1 MNNESKNIDIE
12 LKDDSGQV
20 EAVFSIFNSLDSDG
34 DVVMPGAV
42 KSGFKNNQVPM
53 VWSHKWDMPIGKGT
67 INQDK
72 DKAVFKGEFF
82 MDTES
87 GKEAYNLVKNMGDMQ
102 QWSFGYKV
110 NDSEFAK
117 ADGQDSDARFLKD
130 LTVYEVSPVLVGAN
144 QDTYTLAIKSNTELL
159 KEIANDPEEGS
170 EDECCGNC
178 EDKHSKNTEEKVAPA
193 KDIFDNPGA
202 AMERSKE
209 LSCAIGVHTHKLED
223 GKTVFMPCKSH
234 EEYHKATGNDK
245 PAGSMETDG
254 YGYDEDDD
262 DDKKGYGDD
271 EDEMKDCK
279 YDKGGPCM
287 KEHYDDE
294 KKSSEKDFEDSQED
308 SKSFSEEVIDVLA
321 ALDDL
326 VARAKA
332 IAMLRDKDGR
342 KLGVKA
348 TEALRAVADDLNDA
362 WTEIDEFIGHVGTEG
377 ALELEVEEELVEDEP
392 AETEEV
398 AEASTDT
405 IDVETEAEE
414 VTEEEAPVEESTE
427 EEPEDEAA
435 EEETPEDNTDS
446 YNDDEF
452 DAEWVRAQQI
462 IAESLVEEIE
472 EV

>member
-1 MNNESKNIDIE
+1 MDNESKNIDIE
-12 LKDDSGQV
+12 LKDNSGQV
-20 EAVFSIFNSLDSDG
+20 EAVFSLFNSLDSDG
-34 DVVMPGAV
+34 DVVVPGAV

-67 INQDK
+67 IAQD
-72 DKAVFKGEFF
+72 DDQAVFKGEFF

-87 GKEAYNLVKNMGDMQ
+87 GKEAYNLVKTMGDMK

-117 ADGQDSDARFLKD
+117 AKTQDGETNARYLKD

-159 KEIANDPEEGS
+159 KEITGEKNGEEEVEVSSSCDCNCGS
-170 EDECCGNC
+170 
-178 EDKHSKNTEEKVAPA
+178 
-193 KDIFDNPGA
+193 
-202 AMERSKE
+202 
-209 LSCAIGVHTHKLED
+209 
-223 GKTVFMPCKSH
+223 
-234 EEYHKATGNDK
+234 
-245 PAGSMETDG
+245 
-254 YGYDEDDD
+254 
-262 DDKKGYGDD
+262 KGYGDD
-271 EDEMKDCK
+271 EQ
-279 YDKGGPCM
+279 
-287 KEHYDDE
+287 E
-294 KKSSEKDFEDSQED
+294 KKSCKYHEGGSCMKMEEDKKEM
-308 SKSFSEEVIDVLA
+308 KSEEDLEISEGSKPFSDEVKDVLA

-332 IAMLRDKDGR
+332 IALLRGEDGR

-348 TEALRAVADDLNDA
+348 TEALRAVADDLQDA
-362 WTEIDEFIGHVGTEG
+362 WTEVDEFIGTIGTEG

-405 IDVETEAEE
+405 IDVETEVEE
-414 VTEEEAPVEESTE
+414 VTEEEAPVEESAE

-446 YNDDEF
+446 SDEEF

>member
-67 INQDK
+67 INQDN

-117 ADGQDSDARFLKD
+117 ADGQDSDARYLKD

-144 QDTYTLAIKSNTELL
+144 QDTYTLAIKSNTALL

-170 EDECCGNC
+170 EDECCGSC
-178 EDKHSKNTEEKVAPA
+178 EGEEKAAVA
-193 KDIFDNPGA
+193 KDMYDNPGE
-202 AMERSKE
+202 AMEASKDM
-209 LSCAIGVHTHKLED
+209 SCAIGVHTHKD
-223 GKTVFMPCKSH
+223 KNGKQVFMPCKTH
-234 EEYHKATGNDK
+234 EEYEKAIGK
-245 PAGSMETDG
+245 
-254 YGYDEDDD
+254 GYDDDDD

-271 EDEMKDCK
+271 DDEMKSCK
-279 YDKGGPCM
+279 YHDGGRCM
-287 KEHYDDE
+287 KEYDEDG
-294 KKSSEKDFEDSQED
+294 KKSSDEVLEDSQED

-362 WTEIDEFIGHVGTEG
+362 WTEIDEFIGNVGTEG

-446 YNDDEF
+446 SDDIDF

>member
-67 INQDK
+67 IAQDD

-110 NDSEFAK
+110 NDSDFAK
-117 ADGQDSDARFLKD
+117 AEDKEGEETNARYLKD

-178 EDKHSKNTEEKVAPA
+178 ESK
-193 KDIFDNPGA
+193 
-202 AMERSKE
+202 
-209 LSCAIGVHTHKLED
+209 
-223 GKTVFMPCKSH
+223 
-234 EEYHKATGNDK
+234 KA
-245 PAGSMETDG
+245 
-254 YGYDEDDD
+254 
-262 DDKKGYGDD
+262 KGYGDD
-271 EDEMKDCK
+271 EDEMKSCK
-279 YDKGGPCM
+279 YHDGGRCM
-287 KEHYDDE
+287 KEYDDG
-294 KKSSEKDFEDSQED
+294 KKSSNEDLEVSQED

-332 IAMLRDKDGR
+332 IAMLRGEDGR

-362 WTEIDEFIGHVGTEG
+362 WTEIDEFIGNVGTEG
-377 ALELEVEEELVEDEP
+377 ALELEVEEELVEDEQ

-405 IDVETEAEE
+405 IDVETEVEE
-414 VTEEEAPVEESTE
+414 VIEEEAPAEEPAV

-446 YNDDEF
+446 SDEEF
-452 DAEWVRAQQI
+452 DAEWVRAQQL

>member
-1 MNNESKNIDIE
+1 
-12 LKDDSGQV
+12 
-20 EAVFSIFNSLDSDG
+20 
-34 DVVMPGAV
+34 
-42 KSGFKNNQVPM
+42 M

-67 INQDK
+67 INQDN

-110 NDSEFAK
+110 DDSEYAK
-117 ADGQDSDARFLKD
+117 AEDKDGDDINARYLKD

-159 KEIANDPEEGS
+159 KEITSDS
-170 EDECCGNC
+170 
-178 EDKHSKNTEEKVAPA
+178 EEKAAVA
-193 KDIFDNPGA
+193 KDMYDNPA
-202 AMERSKE
+202 EAMEASKDM
-209 LSCAIGVHTHKLED
+209 SCAIGVHTHKDKD
-223 GKTVFMPCKSH
+223 GKQVFMPCKTH
-234 EEYHKATGNDK
+234 EEYEKAIDK
-245 PAGSMETDG
+245 G
-254 YGYDEDDD
+254 YNEDDD
-262 DDKKGYGDD
+262 DEKGYGDD
-271 EDEMKDCK
+271 EDEMKSCK
-279 YDKGGPCM
+279 YHEGGPCSKMEEDKKEM
-287 KEHYDDE
+287 K
-294 KKSSEKDFEDSQED
+294 SNEDLEISQED

-332 IAMLRDKDGR
+332 ISMLRGEDGR

-348 TEALRAVADDLNDA
+348 TEALRAVADDLQDA
-362 WTEIDEFIGHVGTEG
+362 WTEVDEFIGTIGTEG
-377 ALELEVEEELVEDEP
+377 ALESEVEEELVEDEP

-398 AEASTDT
+398 TEASTDA

-427 EEPEDEAA
+427 EEPEDEVA

-446 YNDDEF
+446 LDDDEF

>member
-67 INQDK
+67 INQDN

-82 MDTES
+82 MDTDS

-117 ADGQDSDARFLKD
+117 ADGQDSDARYLKD

-170 EDECCGNC
+170 EDECCGSC
-178 EDKHSKNTEEKVAPA
+178 EGEEKAAVG
-193 KDIFDNPGA
+193 KDMYDNPA
-202 AMERSKE
+202 EATEASKDMN
-209 LSCAIGVHTHKLED
+209 CAIGVHTHKD
-223 GKTVFMPCKSH
+223 KNGKQVFMPCKTH
-234 EEYHKATGNDK
+234 EEYEKAIGK
-245 PAGSMETDG
+245 G
-254 YGYDEDDD
+254 YDD

-271 EDEMKDCK
+271 EDEMKSCK
-279 YDKGGPCM
+279 YHDGGRCM
-287 KEHYDDE
+287 KEYDEDG
-294 KKSSEKDFEDSQED
+294 KKSSDEVLEDSQED

-405 IDVETEAEE
+405 IDVETEADE
-414 VTEEEAPVEESTE
+414 VTEEEAPAEEPAV

-446 YNDDEF
+446 SDDIDF
-452 DAEWVRAQQI
+452 DAEWVRAQEL

>member
-67 INQDK
+67 IAQDD

-110 NDSEFAK
+110 NDSDFGK
-117 ADGQDSDARFLKD
+117 ANDKGGEETNARYLKD

-159 KEIANDPEEGS
+159 KEVAKVADPEEGS
-170 EDECCGNC
+170 VDECCGEC
-178 EDKHSKNTEEKVAPA
+178 ESKAA
-193 KDIFDNPGA
+193 K
-202 AMERSKE
+202 
-209 LSCAIGVHTHKLED
+209 
-223 GKTVFMPCKSH
+223 
-234 EEYHKATGNDK
+234 
-245 PAGSMETDG
+245 
-254 YGYDEDDD
+254 
-262 DDKKGYGDD
+262 YGDD
-271 EDEMKDCK
+271 EEEMKACK
-279 YDKGGPCM
+279 YHEGGPCAKDGKKSDAKGKGECKYGSGGNCM
-287 KEHYDDE
+287 KEYDDE
-294 KKSSEKDFEDSQED
+294 KKSDEDLEISQED
-308 SKSFSEEVIDVLA
+308 SKSFSEEVKDVLA

-332 IAMLRDKDGR
+332 ISMLRSEDGR

-362 WTEIDEFIGHVGTEG
+362 
-377 ALELEVEEELVEDEP
+377 
-392 AETEEV
+392 
-398 AEASTDT
+398 
-405 IDVETEAEE
+405 
-414 VTEEEAPVEESTE
+414 
-427 EEPEDEAA
+427 
-435 EEETPEDNTDS
+435 
-446 YNDDEF
+446 
-452 DAEWVRAQQI
+452 
-462 IAESLVEEIE
+462 
-472 EV
+472 

>member
-67 INQDK
+67 IAQDD

-110 NDSEFAK
+110 NDSDFGKAK
-117 ADGQDSDARFLKD
+117 DKGGEDTNARYLKD

-159 KEIANDPEEGS
+159 KEIADVKGDEKEEQSSG
-170 EDECCGNC
+170 CGANC
-178 EDKHSKNTEEKVAPA
+178 GCSQ
-193 KDIFDNPGA
+193 
-202 AMERSKE
+202 
-209 LSCAIGVHTHKLED
+209 
-223 GKTVFMPCKSH
+223 KS
-234 EEYHKATGNDK
+234 
-245 PAGSMETDG
+245 
-254 YGYDEDDD
+254 
-262 DDKKGYGDD
+262 YGDD
-271 EDEMKDCK
+271 EEEMKSCK
-279 YDKGGPCM
+279 YHDGGPCM
-287 KEHYDDE
+287 KMEDD
-294 KKSSEKDFEDSQED
+294 KKEMKSEEDLEVSQED

-332 IAMLRDKDGR
+332 IAMLRGEDGR

-362 WTEIDEFIGHVGTEG
+362 WTEIDEFIGNVGTEG
-377 ALELEVEEELVEDEP
+377 ALELEVEEELVEDEQ

-398 AEASTDT
+398 AEASIDT
-405 IDVETEAEE
+405 IDVETEVEE
-414 VTEEEAPVEESTE
+414 VTEEEAPAEEPAV

-446 YNDDEF
+446 SDEEF
-452 DAEWVRAQQI
+452 DAEWVRAQQL
-462 IAESLVEEIE
+462 IAESLAEEIE

>member
-20 EAVFSIFNSLDSDG
+20 EAVFSLFNSLDSDG
-34 DVVMPGAV
+34 DVVVPGAV

-67 INQDK
+67 IAQDD

-110 NDSEFAK
+110 NDSEYAK
-117 ADGQDSDARFLKD
+117 ADDNSTNARYLKD

-159 KEIANDPEEGS
+159 KEITEQKSEVQEEES
-170 EDECCGNC
+170 
-178 EDKHSKNTEEKVAPA
+178 T
-193 KDIFDNPGA
+193 
-202 AMERSKE
+202 
-209 LSCAIGVHTHKLED
+209 SCA
-223 GKTVFMPCKSH
+223 CCS
-234 EEYHKATGNDK
+234 
-245 PAGSMETDG
+245 
-254 YGYDEDDD
+254 
-262 DDKKGYGDD
+262 DKKSYGD
-271 EDEMKDCK
+271 EEQEMKSCK
-279 YDKGGPCM
+279 YHEGGPCVKMEEDKKEM
-287 KEHYDDE
+287 K
-294 KKSSEKDFEDSQED
+294 
-308 SKSFSEEVIDVLA
+308 SEEDLEISEGSKPFSDEVKDVLA

-332 IAMLRDKDGR
+332 IAMLRDEDGR

-348 TEALRAVADDLNDA
+348 TEALRSVADDLNDA
-362 WTEIDEFIGHVGTEG
+362 WTEIDEFIGTVGTEG
-377 ALELEVEEELVEDEP
+377 ALELEIEEELVEDEL
-392 AETEEV
+392 AESEEV

-405 IDVETEAEE
+405 IDVETEVEE
-414 VTEEEAPVEESTE
+414 VTEEEAPAEESVDA
-427 EEPEDEAA
+427 EPEDEVA

-446 YNDDEF
+446 SDDEEF
-452 DAEWVRAQQI
+452 DAEWARAQQI

>member
-67 INQDK
+67 INQDN

-110 NDSEFAK
+110 DDSEYAK
-117 ADGQDSDARFLKD
+117 AEDKDGDDINARYLKD

-159 KEIANDPEEGS
+159 KEITSDS
-170 EDECCGNC
+170 
-178 EDKHSKNTEEKVAPA
+178 EEKAAVA
-193 KDIFDNPGA
+193 KDMYDNPA
-202 AMERSKE
+202 EAMEASKDM
-209 LSCAIGVHTHKLED
+209 SCAIGVHTHKDKD
-223 GKTVFMPCKSH
+223 GKQVFMPCKTH
-234 EEYHKATGNDK
+234 EEYEKAIDK
-245 PAGSMETDG
+245 G
-254 YGYDEDDD
+254 YNEDDD
-262 DDKKGYGDD
+262 DEKGYGDD
-271 EDEMKDCK
+271 EDEMKSCK
-279 YDKGGPCM
+279 YHEGGPCSKMEEDKKEM
-287 KEHYDDE
+287 K
-294 KKSSEKDFEDSQED
+294 SNEDLEISQED

-332 IAMLRDKDGR
+332 ISMLRGEDGR

-348 TEALRAVADDLNDA
+348 TEALRAVADDLQDA
-362 WTEIDEFIGHVGTEG
+362 WTEVDEFIGTIGTEG
-377 ALELEVEEELVEDEP
+377 ALESEVEEELVEDEP

-398 AEASTDT
+398 AEASTDA

-427 EEPEDEAA
+427 EEPEDEVA

-446 YNDDEF
+446 LDDDEF

>member
-12 LKDDSGQV
+12 LKDEGGKV
-20 EAVFSIFNSLDSDG
+20 EAVFSLFNSIDSDG

-67 INQDK
+67 IDQDD

-110 NDSEFAK
+110 NDSEYAK
-117 ADGQDSDARFLKD
+117 AKDKEGEDTNARYLKD

-159 KEIANDPEEGS
+159 KEIADVKGDAKEEQSSG
-170 EDECCGNC
+170 CGANC
-178 EDKHSKNTEEKVAPA
+178 GCSQ
-193 KDIFDNPGA
+193 
-202 AMERSKE
+202 
-209 LSCAIGVHTHKLED
+209 
-223 GKTVFMPCKSH
+223 KS
-234 EEYHKATGNDK
+234 
-245 PAGSMETDG
+245 
-254 YGYDEDDD
+254 
-262 DDKKGYGDD
+262 YGDD
-271 EDEMKDCK
+271 EDEMKGCK
-279 YDKGGPCM
+279 YHDGGPCM
-287 KEHYDDE
+287 KMEED
-294 KKSSEKDFEDSQED
+294 KKEMKSEEDLEVSQED

-332 IAMLRDKDGR
+332 ISMLRNEDGR

-362 WTEIDEFIGHVGTEG
+362 WTEIDEFIGNVGTEG

-405 IDVETEAEE
+405 IDVETEVEE
-414 VTEEEAPVEESTE
+414 VTEEEAPAEEPAV

-446 YNDDEF
+446 SDEEF

-462 IAESLVEEIE
+462 IAESLAEEIE

>member
-117 ADGQDSDARFLKD
+117 ADGQDSDARYLKD

-170 EDECCGNC
+170 EDECCGSC
-178 EDKHSKNTEEKVAPA
+178 EGEEKAAVA
-193 KDIFDNPGA
+193 KDMYDNPA
-202 AMERSKE
+202 EAMEASKDM
-209 LSCAIGVHTHKLED
+209 SCAIGVHTHKD
-223 GKTVFMPCKSH
+223 KNGKNVFMPCKTH
-234 EEYHKATGNDK
+234 EEYEKAIGK
-245 PAGSMETDG
+245 
-254 YGYDEDDD
+254 GYDDDDD

-271 EDEMKDCK
+271 EDEMKSCK
-279 YDKGGPCM
+279 YHDGGRCM
-287 KEHYDDE
+287 KEYDEDG
-294 KKSSEKDFEDSQED
+294 KKSSDEVLEDSQED

-392 AETEEV
+392 IETEEV

-414 VTEEEAPVEESTE
+414 VTEEEAPAEEPAV
-427 EEPEDEAA
+427 EEPEDEIA

-446 YNDDEF
+446 SDDIDF
-452 DAEWVRAQQI
+452 DAEWVRAQEL

>member
-12 LKDDSGQV
+12 LKEDSGQV
-20 EAVFSIFNSLDSDG
+20 EAVFSLFNSLDSDG
-34 DVVMPGAV
+34 DVVVPGAV

-67 INQDK
+67 IAQDN

-117 ADGQDSDARFLKD
+117 AETQNGETDARYLKD

-159 KEIANDPEEGS
+159 KEI
-170 EDECCGNC
+170 
-178 EDKHSKNTEEKVAPA
+178 TEEKSGEEEVEVSSTCAC
-193 KDIFDNPGA
+193 NCG
-202 AMERSKE
+202 SK
-209 LSCAIGVHTHKLED
+209 S
-223 GKTVFMPCKSH
+223 
-234 EEYHKATGNDK
+234 
-245 PAGSMETDG
+245 
-254 YGYDEDDD
+254 DEDD
-262 DDKKGYGDD
+262 K
-271 EDEMKDCK
+271 EEMKSCK
-279 YDKGGPCM
+279 YHEGGPCAKDGKKSGAKGKGECKYGNGGNCM
-287 KEHYDDE
+287 KEYDDE
-294 KKSSEKDFEDSQED
+294 KKSDEDLEISEG
-308 SKSFSEEVIDVLA
+308 SKPFSDEVKDVLA

-332 IAMLRDKDGR
+332 IAMLRDEDGR

-362 WTEIDEFIGHVGTEG
+362 WTEIDEFIGDVGTEG
-377 ALELEVEEELVEDEP
+377 ALELEIEEELVEDEL
-392 AETEEV
+392 TEE
-398 AEASTDT
+398 AEASVDT
-405 IDVETEAEE
+405 IDVETE
-414 VTEEEAPVEESTE
+414 EAPVEEEAPAEESVE
-427 EEPEDEAA
+427 EEPESEVE

-446 YNDDEF
+446 SDDEEF
-452 DAEWVRAQQI
+452 DAEWARAQQI

>member
-67 INQDK
+67 INQDN

-117 ADGQDSDARFLKD
+117 ADGQDSDARYLKD

-170 EDECCGNC
+170 EDECCGSC
-178 EDKHSKNTEEKVAPA
+178 EGEEKAAVA
-193 KDIFDNPGA
+193 KDMYDNPA
-202 AMERSKE
+202 EAMEASKDM
-209 LSCAIGVHTHKLED
+209 SCAIGVHTHKD
-223 GKTVFMPCKSH
+223 KNGKNVFMPCKTH
-234 EEYHKATGNDK
+234 EEYEKAIGK
-245 PAGSMETDG
+245 
-254 YGYDEDDD
+254 GYDDDDD

-271 EDEMKDCK
+271 EDEMKSCK
-279 YDKGGPCM
+279 YHDGGRCM
-287 KEHYDDE
+287 KEYDEDG
-294 KKSSEKDFEDSQED
+294 KKSSDEVLEDSQED

-414 VTEEEAPVEESTE
+414 VTEEEAPAEEPAV

-446 YNDDEF
+446 SDDIDF
-452 DAEWVRAQQI
+452 DAEWVRAQEL

>member
-1 MNNESKNIDIE
+1 MNNEFKNIDIE
-12 LKDDSGQV
+12 LKDESGQV
-20 EAVFSIFNSLDSDG
+20 EAVFSLFNSLDSDG
-34 DVVMPGAV
+34 DIVMPGAV

-67 INQDK
+67 ISQD
-72 DKAVFKGEFF
+72 DSKAVFKGEFF

-110 NDSEFAK
+110 NDSDFGK
-117 ADGQDSDARFLKD
+117 TKTDDGDTNARYLKD

-159 KEIANDPEEGS
+159 EELTAKDEDPEEGS
-170 EDECCGNC
+170 QDECCGSC
-178 EDKHSKNTEEKVAPA
+178 EDKSSK
-193 KDIFDNPGA
+193 
-202 AMERSKE
+202 S
-209 LSCAIGVHTHKLED
+209 
-223 GKTVFMPCKSH
+223 
-234 EEYHKATGNDK
+234 
-245 PAGSMETDG
+245 
-254 YGYDEDDD
+254 
-262 DDKKGYGDD
+262 YGDD
-271 EDEMKDCK
+271 EDEMKGCK
-279 YDKGGPCM
+279 YHDGGPCM
-287 KEHYDDE
+287 KEYDDE
-294 KKSSEKDFEDSQED
+294 KKSDENLEVSQED
-308 SKSFSEEVIDVLA
+308 SKSFSEEVKDVLA

-332 IAMLRDKDGR
+332 ISMLRGEDGR

-362 WTEIDEFIGHVGTEG
+362 WTEIDEFIGNVGTEG

-392 AETEEV
+392 AESEEI

-405 IDVETEAEE
+405 IDVETEVEE
-414 VTEEEAPVEESTE
+414 VIEEEAPAEEPAV

-435 EEETPEDNTDS
+435 EEDTPEDNTDS
-446 YNDDEF
+446 SDEEF
-452 DAEWVRAQQI
+452 DAEWARAQQI
-462 IAESLVEEIE
+462 IAESLAEEIE

>member
-1 MNNESKNIDIE
+1 MDNESKNIDIE

-34 DVVMPGAV
+34 DVVVPGAV

-67 INQDK
+67 ITQDD

-82 MDTES
+82 MDTDS

-110 NDSEFAK
+110 NDSEFHKTKVNEDEEAH
-117 ADGQDSDARFLKD
+117 ARYLKD

-144 QDTYTLAIKSNTELL
+144 QDTYTLAIKSNKELL
-159 KEIANDPEEGS
+159 KEIAKEQE
-170 EDECCGNC
+170 
-178 EDKHSKNTEEKVAPA
+178 EEKAA
-193 KDIFDNPGA
+193 LKTDMFDNPGE

-209 LSCAIGVHTHKLED
+209 MSCAVGIHTHESG
-223 GKTVFMPCKSH
+223 GKTVFMPCKTH
-234 EEYHKATGNDK
+234 AEYEEAIKK
-245 PAGSMETDG
+245 
-254 YGYDEDDD
+254 GYDDDDED

-271 EDEMKDCK
+271 QEDMKSCK
-279 YDKGGPCM
+279 YHEGGRCM
-287 KEHYDDE
+287 KEYDDDG
-294 KKSSEKDFEDSQED
+294 KKSSEEDLEVSEE
-308 SKSFSEEVIDVLA
+308 SKSFSEEVKDVLA

-326 VARAKA
+326 VSRAKA

-342 KLGVKA
+342 KLGAKA

-362 WTEIDEFIGHVGTEG
+362 WSEIDEFIGNVGTDG
-377 ALELEVEEELVEDEP
+377 ALELEIEEELVEDEQS
-392 AETEEV
+392 EEV

-405 IDVETEAEE
+405 IDVETEAEVE
-414 VTEEEAPVEESTE
+414 EETATEEPVV
-427 EEPEDEAA
+427 EEPESEDS
-435 EEETPEDNTDS
+435 EEDTPEDNTES
-446 YNDDEF
+446 ANDEEF
-452 DAEWVRAQQI
+452 DAEWVRAQQL
-462 IAESLVEEIE
+462 IAESLAEEIE

>member
-67 INQDK
+67 INQDN

-117 ADGQDSDARFLKD
+117 ADGQDSDARYLKD

-159 KEIANDPEEGS
+159 KEIANDPEEGT

-178 EDKHSKNTEEKVAPA
+178 EGEEKAAVG
-193 KDIFDNPGA
+193 KDMYDNPGE
-202 AMERSKE
+202 AMEASKDM
-209 LSCAIGVHTHKLED
+209 SCAIGVHTHKD
-223 GKTVFMPCKSH
+223 KNGKNVFMPCKTH
-234 EEYHKATGNDK
+234 EEYEKAIGK
-245 PAGSMETDG
+245 G
-254 YGYDEDDD
+254 YDDD

-271 EDEMKDCK
+271 EDEMKSCK
-279 YDKGGPCM
+279 YHDGGRCM
-287 KEHYDDE
+287 KEYDEDG
-294 KKSSEKDFEDSQED
+294 KKSSDEVLEDSQED

-414 VTEEEAPVEESTE
+414 VTEEEAPAEEPAV

-446 YNDDEF
+446 SDDIDF
-452 DAEWVRAQQI
+452 DAEWVRAQEL

>member
-67 INQDK
+67 INQDN

-117 ADGQDSDARFLKD
+117 ADGQDSDARYLKD

-144 QDTYTLAIKSNTELL
+144 QDTYTLAIKSNTALL
-159 KEIANDPEEGS
+159 KEIAGDPEEGT
-170 EDECCGNC
+170 EDECCGSC
-178 EDKHSKNTEEKVAPA
+178 EGEEKAAVA
-193 KDIFDNPGA
+193 KDMYDNPA
-202 AMERSKE
+202 EAMEASKDM
-209 LSCAIGVHTHKLED
+209 SCAIGVHTHKD
-223 GKTVFMPCKSH
+223 KNGKQVFMPCKTH
-234 EEYHKATGNDK
+234 EEYEEAIKKGYGND
-245 PAGSMETDG
+245 D
-254 YGYDEDDD
+254 DE

-271 EDEMKDCK
+271 EDEMKSCK
-279 YDKGGPCM
+279 YHDGGRCM
-287 KEHYDDE
+287 KEYDEDG
-294 KKSSEKDFEDSQED
+294 KKSSSEDLEVSQED

-332 IAMLRDKDGR
+332 IAMLRNEDGR

-377 ALELEVEEELVEDEP
+377 ALELEVEEELVENEP

-446 YNDDEF
+446 FDEEF
-452 DAEWVRAQQI
+452 DAEWVRAQEL
-462 IAESLVEEIE
+462 IAESLIEEIE

>member
-1 MNNESKNIDIE
+1 MMNNESKNIDIE

-20 EAVFSIFNSLDSDG
+20 EAVFSLFNSLDSDG
-34 DVVMPGAV
+34 DVVVPGAV

-67 INQDK
+67 ISQDD

-110 NDSEFAK
+110 NDSEFSK
-117 ADGQDSDARFLKD
+117 TKDKDGDDANARYLKD

-159 KEIANDPEEGS
+159 KEI
-170 EDECCGNC
+170 
-178 EDKHSKNTEEKVAPA
+178 TEEKGEQKEVVESSSC
-193 KDIFDNPGA
+193 DCNCS
-202 AMERSKE
+202 SK
-209 LSCAIGVHTHKLED
+209 S
-223 GKTVFMPCKSH
+223 
-234 EEYHKATGNDK
+234 
-245 PAGSMETDG
+245 
-254 YGYDEDDD
+254 
-262 DDKKGYGDD
+262 YGDD
-271 EDEMKDCK
+271 EDEMKSCK
-279 YDKGGPCM
+279 YHEGGPCAKDGKKSDAKGKGECKYGNGGNCM
-287 KEHYDDE
+287 KEYDDE
-294 KKSSEKDFEDSQED
+294 KKSDEDLEVSQED
-308 SKSFSEEVIDVLA
+308 SKSFSEEVKDVLA

-332 IAMLRDKDGR
+332 ISMLRGEDGR

-362 WTEIDEFIGHVGTEG
+362 WTEIDEFIGNVGTEG
-377 ALELEVEEELVEDEP
+377 ALELEVDEELVEDEP
-392 AETEEV
+392 AESEEV

-405 IDVETEAEE
+405 IDVETEVEE
-414 VTEEEAPVEESTE
+414 VTEEEAPAEESVD

-446 YNDDEF
+446 SDEEF

>member
-67 INQDK
+67 INQDN

-117 ADGQDSDARFLKD
+117 ADGQDSDARYLKD

-144 QDTYTLAIKSNTELL
+144 QDTYTLAIKSNTALL

-170 EDECCGNC
+170 EDECCGSC
-178 EDKHSKNTEEKVAPA
+178 EGEEKAA
-193 KDIFDNPGA
+193 KGKDMYDNPGE
-202 AMERSKE
+202 AMERSKDM
-209 LSCAIGVHTHKLED
+209 SCAIGVHTHKNASGD
-223 GKTVFMPCKSH
+223 TVFMPCKTH
-234 EEYHKATGNDK
+234 EEYEKAIGK
-245 PAGSMETDG
+245 
-254 YGYDEDDD
+254 GYDDDD
-262 DDKKGYGDD
+262 EDDKKGYGDD
-271 EDEMKDCK
+271 EDEMKSCK
-279 YDKGGPCM
+279 YHDGGRCM
-287 KEHYDDE
+287 KEYDEDG
-294 KKSSEKDFEDSQED
+294 KKSSDEVLEDSQED

-362 WTEIDEFIGHVGTEG
+362 WTEIDEFIGNVGTEG
-377 ALELEVEEELVEDEP
+377 ALELDVEEELVEDEP

-446 YNDDEF
+446 SDDIDF
-452 DAEWVRAQQI
+452 DAEWIRAQQI

>member
-67 INQDK
+67 INQDN

-117 ADGQDSDARFLKD
+117 ADGQDSDARYLKD

-144 QDTYTLAIKSNTELL
+144 QDTYTLAIKSNTALL

-170 EDECCGNC
+170 EDECCGSC
-178 EDKHSKNTEEKVAPA
+178 EGEEKAAVA
-193 KDIFDNPGA
+193 KDMYDNPGE
-202 AMERSKE
+202 AMEASKDM
-209 LSCAIGVHTHKLED
+209 SCAIGVHTHKD
-223 GKTVFMPCKSH
+223 KNGKQVFMPCKTH
-234 EEYHKATGNDK
+234 EEYEKAIGK
-245 PAGSMETDG
+245 G
-254 YGYDEDDD
+254 YDD

-271 EDEMKDCK
+271 EDEMKSCK
-279 YDKGGPCM
+279 YHDGGRCM
-287 KEHYDDE
+287 KEYDEDG
-294 KKSSEKDFEDSQED
+294 KKSSDEVLEDSQED

-362 WTEIDEFIGHVGTEG
+362 WTEIDEFIGNVGTEG

-446 YNDDEF
+446 SDDIDF

>member
-1 MNNESKNIDIE
+1 MDNESKNIDIE
-12 LKDDSGQV
+12 LKDDSGKV

-34 DVVMPGAV
+34 DVVVPGAV

-67 INQDK
+67 INQDN

-110 NDSEFAK
+110 NDSEFHK
-117 ADGQDSDARFLKD
+117 ANTDDGERDARYLKD

-144 QDTYTLAIKSNTELL
+144 QDTYTLAIKSNTALL
-159 KEIANDPEEGS
+159 KEIAGDPEEGT
-170 EDECCGNC
+170 EDECCGSC
-178 EDKHSKNTEEKVAPA
+178 EGESKAAVA
-193 KDIFDNPGA
+193 KDMYDNPGE
-202 AMERSKE
+202 AMEASKE
-209 LSCAIGVHTHKLED
+209 MSCAIGVHTHKNSAGD
-223 GKTVFMPCKSH
+223 TVFMPCKTH
-234 EEYHKATGNDK
+234 EEYEKAIGK
-245 PAGSMETDG
+245 
-254 YGYDEDDD
+254 GYDNDEED

-271 EDEMKDCK
+271 EDEMKSCK
-279 YDKGGPCM
+279 YHEGGRCM
-287 KEHYDDE
+287 KDYDDG
-294 KKSSEKDFEDSQED
+294 KKSADEDLEVSEDKP
-308 SKSFSEEVIDVLA
+308 FSDEVKDVLA

-326 VARAKA
+326 VSRAKA

-405 IDVETEAEE
+405 IDVETEVEE
-414 VTEEEAPVEESTE
+414 VTEEEAPAEEPVV

-446 YNDDEF
+446 SDEEF
-452 DAEWVRAQQI
+452 DAEWIRAQEL

-472 EV
+472 IEV

>member
-67 INQDK
+67 IAQDD

-110 NDSEFAK
+110 NDSDFGKAK
-117 ADGQDSDARFLKD
+117 DKGGEDTNARYLKD

-159 KEIANDPEEGS
+159 KEIADVKGDEKEEQSSG
-170 EDECCGNC
+170 CGANC
-178 EDKHSKNTEEKVAPA
+178 GCSQ
-193 KDIFDNPGA
+193 
-202 AMERSKE
+202 
-209 LSCAIGVHTHKLED
+209 
-223 GKTVFMPCKSH
+223 KS
-234 EEYHKATGNDK
+234 
-245 PAGSMETDG
+245 
-254 YGYDEDDD
+254 
-262 DDKKGYGDD
+262 YGDD
-271 EDEMKDCK
+271 EEEMKSCK
-279 YDKGGPCM
+279 YHDGGPCM
-287 KEHYDDE
+287 KMEDD
-294 KKSSEKDFEDSQED
+294 KKEMKSEQDLEVSQED

-332 IAMLRDKDGR
+332 IAMLRGEDGR

-362 WTEIDEFIGHVGTEG
+362 WTEIDEFIGNVGTEG
-377 ALELEVEEELVEDEP
+377 ALELEVEEELVEDEQ

-398 AEASTDT
+398 AEASIDT
-405 IDVETEAEE
+405 IDVETEVEE
-414 VTEEEAPVEESTE
+414 VTEEEAPAEEPAV

-446 YNDDEF
+446 SDEEF
-452 DAEWVRAQQI
+452 DAEWVRAQQL
-462 IAESLVEEIE
+462 IAESLAEEIE

>member
-20 EAVFSIFNSLDSDG
+20 EAVFSLFNSLDSDG
-34 DVVMPGAV
+34 DVVVPGAV

-67 INQDK
+67 IAQDD

-110 NDSEFAK
+110 NDSEYAK
-117 ADGQDSDARFLKD
+117 ADDNSTNARYLKD

-159 KEIANDPEEGS
+159 KEITEQKSEIQEEES
-170 EDECCGNC
+170 TSCACCSDKKSYEDE
-178 EDKHSKNTEEKVAPA
+178 EQ
-193 KDIFDNPGA
+193 
-202 AMERSKE
+202 
-209 LSCAIGVHTHKLED
+209 
-223 GKTVFMPCKSH
+223 
-234 EEYHKATGNDK
+234 
-245 PAGSMETDG
+245 
-254 YGYDEDDD
+254 
-262 DDKKGYGDD
+262 
-271 EDEMKDCK
+271 EMKSCK
-279 YDKGGPCM
+279 YHEGGPCVKMEEDKKEM
-287 KEHYDDE
+287 K
-294 KKSSEKDFEDSQED
+294 
-308 SKSFSEEVIDVLA
+308 SEEDLEISEGSKPFSDEVKDVLA

-332 IAMLRDKDGR
+332 IAMLRDEDGR

-348 TEALRAVADDLNDA
+348 TEALRSVADDLNDA
-362 WTEIDEFIGHVGTEG
+362 WTEIDEFIGTVGTEG
-377 ALELEVEEELVEDEP
+377 ALELEIEEELVEDEQ

-405 IDVETEAEE
+405 IDVETEVEE
-414 VTEEEAPVEESTE
+414 VTEEEAPADEPAV

-446 YNDDEF
+446 SDDEEF
-452 DAEWVRAQQI
+452 DAEWARAQQM

>member
-67 INQDK
+67 IAQDD

-110 NDSEFAK
+110 NDSDFGKAK
-117 ADGQDSDARFLKD
+117 DKGGEDTNARYLKD

-159 KEIANDPEEGS
+159 KEIADVKGDEKEEQSSG
-170 EDECCGNC
+170 CGANC
-178 EDKHSKNTEEKVAPA
+178 GCSQ
-193 KDIFDNPGA
+193 
-202 AMERSKE
+202 
-209 LSCAIGVHTHKLED
+209 
-223 GKTVFMPCKSH
+223 KS
-234 EEYHKATGNDK
+234 
-245 PAGSMETDG
+245 
-254 YGYDEDDD
+254 
-262 DDKKGYGDD
+262 YGDD
-271 EDEMKDCK
+271 EEEMKSCK
-279 YDKGGPCM
+279 YHDGGPCM
-287 KEHYDDE
+287 KMEDD
-294 KKSSEKDFEDSQED
+294 KKEMKSEEDLEVSQED

-332 IAMLRDKDGR
+332 IAMLRGEDGR

-362 WTEIDEFIGHVGTEG
+362 WTEIDEFIGNVGTEG

-405 IDVETEAEE
+405 IDVETEVEE
-414 VTEEEAPVEESTE
+414 VTEEEAPVEEPAV

-446 YNDDEF
+446 SDEEF
-452 DAEWVRAQQI
+452 DAEWVRAQQL
-462 IAESLVEEIE
+462 IAESLAEEIE

>member
-67 INQDK
+67 IAQDD

-110 NDSEFAK
+110 NDSDFGKAK
-117 ADGQDSDARFLKD
+117 DKGGEDTNARYLKD

-159 KEIANDPEEGS
+159 KEITDVKG
-170 EDECCGNC
+170 DEKESSGCSGDCC
-178 EDKHSKNTEEKVAPA
+178 S
-193 KDIFDNPGA
+193 
-202 AMERSKE
+202 
-209 LSCAIGVHTHKLED
+209 
-223 GKTVFMPCKSH
+223 
-234 EEYHKATGNDK
+234 
-245 PAGSMETDG
+245 
-254 YGYDEDDD
+254 
-262 DDKKGYGDD
+262 DKKGYGDD
-271 EDEMKDCK
+271 EEEMKSCK
-279 YDKGGPCM
+279 YHDGGPCM
-287 KEHYDDE
+287 KMEDD
-294 KKSSEKDFEDSQED
+294 KKEMKSEEDLEVSQED

-332 IAMLRDKDGR
+332 ISMLRNEDGR

-362 WTEIDEFIGHVGTEG
+362 WTEIDEFIGNVGTEG

-405 IDVETEAEE
+405 IDVETEVEE
-414 VTEEEAPVEESTE
+414 VTEGETPAEEPAV

-446 YNDDEF
+446 SDEEF
-452 DAEWVRAQQI
+452 DAEWIRAQQI
-462 IAESLVEEIE
+462 IAESLAEEIE

>member
-20 EAVFSIFNSLDSDG
+20 EAVFSLFNSLDSDG
-34 DVVMPGAV
+34 DVVVPGAV

-67 INQDK
+67 IAQDD

-117 ADGQDSDARFLKD
+117 SDDNSTNARYLKD

-159 KEIANDPEEGS
+159 KEITEQKSEVQEEES
-170 EDECCGNC
+170 
-178 EDKHSKNTEEKVAPA
+178 T
-193 KDIFDNPGA
+193 
-202 AMERSKE
+202 
-209 LSCAIGVHTHKLED
+209 SCA
-223 GKTVFMPCKSH
+223 CCS
-234 EEYHKATGNDK
+234 
-245 PAGSMETDG
+245 
-254 YGYDEDDD
+254 
-262 DDKKGYGDD
+262 DKKSYGD
-271 EDEMKDCK
+271 EEQEMKSCK
-279 YDKGGPCM
+279 YHEGGPCVKMEEDKKEM
-287 KEHYDDE
+287 K
-294 KKSSEKDFEDSQED
+294 
-308 SKSFSEEVIDVLA
+308 SEEDLEISEGSKPFSDEVKDVLA

-332 IAMLRDKDGR
+332 IAMLRDEDGR

-348 TEALRAVADDLNDA
+348 TEALRSVADDLNDA
-362 WTEIDEFIGHVGTEG
+362 WTEIDEFIGTVGTEG
-377 ALELEVEEELVEDEP
+377 ALELEIEEELVEDEL
-392 AETEEV
+392 AESEEV

-405 IDVETEAEE
+405 IDVETEVEE
-414 VTEEEAPVEESTE
+414 VTEEEAPAEESVDA
-427 EEPEDEAA
+427 EPEDEVA

-446 YNDDEF
+446 SDDEEF
-452 DAEWVRAQQI
+452 DAEWARAQQI

>member
-1 MNNESKNIDIE
+1 MMNNESKNIDIE

-20 EAVFSIFNSLDSDG
+20 EAVFSLFNSLDSDG
-34 DVVMPGAV
+34 DVVVPGAV

-67 INQDK
+67 ISQDD

-110 NDSEFAK
+110 NDSEFSK
-117 ADGQDSDARFLKD
+117 TKDSDGDDTNARLLKD

-159 KEIANDPEEGS
+159 KEITEVKSEQEEVVESSSCNCNCGS
-170 EDECCGNC
+170 
-178 EDKHSKNTEEKVAPA
+178 
-193 KDIFDNPGA
+193 
-202 AMERSKE
+202 
-209 LSCAIGVHTHKLED
+209 
-223 GKTVFMPCKSH
+223 KS
-234 EEYHKATGNDK
+234 
-245 PAGSMETDG
+245 
-254 YGYDEDDD
+254 
-262 DDKKGYGDD
+262 YGDD
-271 EDEMKDCK
+271 EDEMKSCK
-279 YDKGGPCM
+279 YNEGGPCAKDGKKSDSKGKGNCKYGNGGNCM
-287 KEHYDDE
+287 KEYEDE
-294 KKSSEKDFEDSQED
+294 KKSDEDLEVSQED
-308 SKSFSEEVIDVLA
+308 SKSFSEEVKDVLA

-332 IAMLRDKDGR
+332 ISMLRGEDGR

-362 WTEIDEFIGHVGTEG
+362 WTEIDEFIGDIGTEG

-405 IDVETEAEE
+405 IDVETEVEE
-414 VTEEEAPVEESTE
+414 ATEEEAPAEESVD

-435 EEETPEDNTDS
+435 EEDTPEDNTDS
-446 YNDDEF
+446 LDEEF

>member
-1 MNNESKNIDIE
+1 MMNNESKNIDIE

-20 EAVFSIFNSLDSDG
+20 EAVFSLFNSLDSDG
-34 DVVMPGAV
+34 DVVVPGAV

-67 INQDK
+67 ITQDD

-110 NDSEFAK
+110 NDSEFSK
-117 ADGQDSDARFLKD
+117 TKDKDGDDTNARYLKD

-159 KEIANDPEEGS
+159 KEITEVKGEQEEVTESSSCNCNCGS
-170 EDECCGNC
+170 
-178 EDKHSKNTEEKVAPA
+178 
-193 KDIFDNPGA
+193 
-202 AMERSKE
+202 
-209 LSCAIGVHTHKLED
+209 
-223 GKTVFMPCKSH
+223 KS
-234 EEYHKATGNDK
+234 
-245 PAGSMETDG
+245 
-254 YGYDEDDD
+254 
-262 DDKKGYGDD
+262 YGDD
-271 EDEMKDCK
+271 EDEMKSCK
-279 YDKGGPCM
+279 YHEGGPCAKDGKKSEAKGKGECKYGNGGNCM
-287 KEHYDDE
+287 KEYDDE
-294 KKSSEKDFEDSQED
+294 KKSDEDLEVSQED
-308 SKSFSEEVIDVLA
+308 SKSFSEEVKDVLA

-332 IAMLRDKDGR
+332 ISMLRGEDGR

-377 ALELEVEEELVEDEP
+377 ALELEVDEELVEDEP
-392 AETEEV
+392 AESEEV

-405 IDVETEAEE
+405 IDVETEVEEAIEEETPAEE
-414 VTEEEAPVEESTE
+414 SVD

-446 YNDDEF
+446 SDEEF

>member
-1 MNNESKNIDIE
+1 MDNESKNIDIE
-12 LKDDSGQV
+12 LKDNSGQV
-20 EAVFSIFNSLDSDG
+20 EAVFSLFNSLDSDG
-34 DVVMPGAV
+34 DVVVPGAV

-67 INQDK
+67 IAQDD

-117 ADGQDSDARFLKD
+117 AKTQDGETNARYLKD

-159 KEIANDPEEGS
+159 KEITSEKNGEEEVEVSSSCDCGCGS
-170 EDECCGNC
+170 
-178 EDKHSKNTEEKVAPA
+178 
-193 KDIFDNPGA
+193 
-202 AMERSKE
+202 
-209 LSCAIGVHTHKLED
+209 
-223 GKTVFMPCKSH
+223 KS
-234 EEYHKATGNDK
+234 
-245 PAGSMETDG
+245 
-254 YGYDEDDD
+254 
-262 DDKKGYGDD
+262 YGDD
-271 EDEMKDCK
+271 EQ
-279 YDKGGPCM
+279 
-287 KEHYDDE
+287 E
-294 KKSSEKDFEDSQED
+294 KKSCKYHEGGSCMKMEEDKKEM
-308 SKSFSEEVIDVLA
+308 KSEEDLEISEGSKPFSDEVKDVLA

-332 IAMLRDKDGR
+332 IALLRGEDGR

-348 TEALRAVADDLNDA
+348 TEALRAVADDLQDA
-362 WTEIDEFIGHVGTEG
+362 WTEVDEFIGTIGTEG

-405 IDVETEAEE
+405 IDVETEVEE
-414 VTEEEAPVEESTE
+414 VTEEEAPVEESAE

-446 YNDDEF
+446 SDEEF
-452 DAEWVRAQQI
+452 DAEWARAQQI

>member
-12 LKDDSGQV
+12 LKDESGQV
-20 EAVFSIFNSLDSDG
+20 EAVFSLFNSLDSDG
-34 DVVMPGAV
+34 DVVVPGAV
-42 KSGFKNNQVPM
+42 KSGFKNDQVPM

-67 INQDK
+67 IAQDD
-72 DKAVFKGEFF
+72 DKAIFKGEFF

-110 NDSEFAK
+110 NDSEFEK
-117 ADGQDSDARFLKD
+117 FKDSDGTTNARYLKD

-159 KEIANDPEEGS
+159 KEVAKVADPEE
-170 EDECCGNC
+170 EFDDECCGTC
-178 EDKHSKNTEEKVAPA
+178 EAKKAKKEENA
-193 KDIFDNPGA
+193 
-202 AMERSKE
+202 E
-209 LSCAIGVHTHKLED
+209 
-223 GKTVFMPCKSH
+223 
-234 EEYHKATGNDK
+234 
-245 PAGSMETDG
+245 
-254 YGYDEDDD
+254 
-262 DDKKGYGDD
+262 
-271 EDEMKDCK
+271 EMKSCK
-279 YDKGGPCM
+279 YHDGGPCM
-287 KEHYDDE
+287 KDDTKSDSGEKIKGDCKYGSGGSCMKEYNDDE
-294 KKSSEKDFEDSQED
+294 SKSEKDIEVSEEGSQ
-308 SKSFSEEVIDVLA
+308 SFSEEVKDVLA

-332 IAMLRDKDGR
+332 IAMLRGEDGR

-362 WTEIDEFIGHVGTEG
+362 WTEIDEFIGDIGTEG
-377 ALELEVEEELVEDEP
+377 ALELSDIDEEPVEDEP

-405 IDVETEAEE
+405 IDVETEVEE

-435 EEETPEDNTDS
+435 EEETPEDNTES
-446 YNDDEF
+446 LDDEEF
-452 DAEWVRAQQI
+452 DAEWVRAQQL
-462 IAESLVEEIE
+462 IAESLIEQIE

>member
-117 ADGQDSDARFLKD
+117 ADGQDSDARYLKD

-170 EDECCGNC
+170 EDECCGSC
-178 EDKHSKNTEEKVAPA
+178 EGEEKAAVA
-193 KDIFDNPGA
+193 KDMYDNPA
-202 AMERSKE
+202 EAMEASKDM
-209 LSCAIGVHTHKLED
+209 SCAIGVHSHKD
-223 GKTVFMPCKSH
+223 KNGKNVFMPCKTH
-234 EEYHKATGNDK
+234 EEYEKAIGK
-245 PAGSMETDG
+245 G
-254 YGYDEDDD
+254 YDD

-271 EDEMKDCK
+271 EDEMKSCK
-279 YDKGGPCM
+279 YHDGGRCM
-287 KEHYDDE
+287 KEYDEDG
-294 KKSSEKDFEDSQED
+294 KKSSDEVLEDSQED

-392 AETEEV
+392 IETEEV

-414 VTEEEAPVEESTE
+414 VTEEEAPAEEPAV
-427 EEPEDEAA
+427 EEPEDEIA

-446 YNDDEF
+446 SDDIDF
-452 DAEWVRAQQI
+452 DAEWVRAQEL